1 VREQLEVVRSK
12 GSGNFEMSGRTSEES
27 DEPALAVEERYIS
40 GRGCE
45 APGHSLHLA
54 SERTV
59 SLMNKLCLLFR
70 AIQSPQLTT
79 NYLHPR
85 PWLSSS

>member
-1 VREQLEVVRSK
+1 VQEQLEVVRSTR
-12 GSGNFEMSGRTSEES
+12 SGNFEMSGRTSEES
-27 DEPALAVEERYIS
+27 IEPALAVEERYIS

-59 SLMNKLCLLFR
+59 SLMNKLSLLSR
-70 AIQSPQLTT
+70 AIRSPAID
-79 NYLHPR
+79 R
-85 PWLSSS
+85 